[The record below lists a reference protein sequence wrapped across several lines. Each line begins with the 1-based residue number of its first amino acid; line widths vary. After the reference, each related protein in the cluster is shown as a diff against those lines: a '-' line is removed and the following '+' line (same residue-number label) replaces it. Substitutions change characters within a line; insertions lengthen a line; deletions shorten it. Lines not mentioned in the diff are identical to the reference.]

1 MLVAHATTGTR
12 KLPLP
17 RECYLSWESICWFL
31 EANYPDGLIT
41 SRSKAPRCFVVAGRL
56 LGVMTFWSIGLMG
69 VMAVIIPAD
78 SQRGRTGIRMFGR
91 GI

>member
-12 KLPLP
+12 TLPLP

-31 EANYPDGLIT
+31 EANYPDEFDYFEEQSAALF
-41 SRSKAPRCFVVAGRL
+41 RSGWQVAGCYDIL
-56 LGVMTFWSIGLMG
+56 EYWIMG